1 MNTKRMN
8 KSIFTFGIFT
18 LIVFMQFSCAPKRDL
33 VYFSDL
39 GTASDF
45 NTTISNSAEPKI
57 QSGDIL
63 GITVSSLNPES
74 NALFNVGQQASSK
87 SPSSSNSDGYQ
98 VSKFGEIN
106 FPIVGKLKLAG
117 LTRDQAI
124 DLLTLEIEKYI
135 KNPIVNIRFLNFK
148 ITVVGEVNRPS
159 SFTIPNEKINL
170 IEALGLAGDM
180 TVYGKRENVLI
191 IREENGSRSMA
202 RVNLNDKE
210 VLNSPYFYLKQ
221 NDMVYVE
228 PVKEK
233 AAQTNRSSRTIP
245 IIVGFTSI
253 IAIILSRFKF

>member
-1 MNTKRMN
+1 MNIKGMN
-8 KSIFTFGIFT
+8 KSKYTFGIFT
-18 LIVFMQFSCAPKRDL
+18 LIVLLQFSCAPKRDL

-39 GTASDF
+39 GTTSDF
-45 NTTISNSAEPKI
+45 NATISNNAEPKI

-74 NALFNVGQQASSK
+74 NALFNVGQANIKSQVSSA
-87 SPSSSNSDGYQ
+87 NSDGYQ
-98 VSKFGEIN
+98 ISKFGEIN

-117 LTRDQAI
+117 FTRDQAI
-124 DLLTLEIEKYI
+124 EALTLEIEKYI
-135 KNPIVNIRFLNFK
+135 KNPIVNLRFLNFK

-159 SFTIPNEKINL
+159 SFTVPNEKINL

-202 RVNLNDKE
+202 RVNLNDKQ

-233 AAQTNRSSRTIP
+233 AALTSTSNRAIP
-245 IIVGFTSI
+245 IIVGITSI